1 MNTNEELII
10 FCKNI
15 KTIRQQLGI
24 TQREMAK
31 ICNIGIVSL
40 RKIENGIFPQR
51 LTVEPLIKICRV
63 FEILPY
69 KLFQPITHEM
79 LENMRKQ
86 YQDSSKTKSNS
97 VYL

>member
-1 MNTNEELII
+1 MEKYDELML
-10 FCKNI
+10 FCENI
-15 KTIRQQLGI
+15 KIIRQQCGI
-24 TQREMAK
+24 SQKEMAK

-51 LTVEPLIKICRV
+51 LTIEPLIKICRV

-69 KLFQPITHEM
+69 KLFQPITHDM
-79 LENMRKQ
+79 LENIRKQ
-86 YQDSSKTKSNS
+86 YQDSTKTKSNS